1 MKRDMKAWAA
11 QVIANPRKLAVPI
24 LSFPCVSLLD
34 IEVTKLTS
42 DPDLQA
48 KGMKL
53 VAEKVPTGASVSM
66 MDLSVEAEAFGAT
79 VRFLPDEVPTITGR
93 LVTNPEEAE
102 ALKIPAVGKGRT
114 GDYVQAIGKACELIT
129 DRPVLAGL
137 IGPFSLAGRLMGVSD
152 IMVECFEE
160 PEAVHTVLQKVTDF
174 LVDYIKAYKDIGANG
189 AVIAEPLAGLLSP
202 ALAAEFSAPYVAK
215 LAQSAR
221 DDHFLVIYHNCGNNT
236 PLMMDSILS
245 TGCDGYHFGDAVNMA
260 DLVGQIP
267 KDKLVMGN
275 ISPSA
280 QFLSGT
286 PESIR
291 ENTLKVLRECAPGHE
306 NFIISSGCDIPPRS
320 SWTNI
325 EAFFDAVEEYYA

>member
-1 MKRDMKAWAA
+1 
-11 QVIANPRKLAVPI
+11 
-24 LSFPCVSLLD
+24 
-34 IEVTKLTS
+34 
-42 DPDLQA
+42 
-48 KGMKL
+48 
-53 VAEKVPTGASVSM
+53 
-66 MDLSVEAEAFGAT
+66 
-79 VRFLPDEVPTITGR
+79 VPTITGQ
-93 LVTNPEEAE
+93 LVTTPEEAE
-102 ALKIPAVGKGRT
+102 ALKIPTVGTGRT

-160 PEAVHTVLQKVTDF
+160 LEAVHTVLSKVTNF

-202 ALAAEFSAPYVAK
+202 ALAAEFSAPYVSRLAK
-215 LAQSAR
+215 SAQ
-221 DDHFLVIYHNCGNNT
+221 DNHFLVIYHNCGNNT

-245 TGCDGYHFGDAVNMA
+245 TGCDGYHFGDAVNMV
-260 DLVGQIP
+260 DLVSLVP

-280 QFLSGT
+280 QFLSDT
-286 PESIR
+286 PKSIR
-291 ENTLKVLRECAPGHE
+291 EDTLKVLRECSPGHE

-320 SWTNI
+320 PWANI
-325 EAFFDAVEEYYA
+325 EAFFNAVEEYYAQG